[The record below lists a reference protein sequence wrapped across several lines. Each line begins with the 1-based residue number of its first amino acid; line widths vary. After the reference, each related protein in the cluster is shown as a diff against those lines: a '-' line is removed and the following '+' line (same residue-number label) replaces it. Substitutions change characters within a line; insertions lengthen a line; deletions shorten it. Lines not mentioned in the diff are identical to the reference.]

1 MEETVRLEG
10 AANLDS
16 WMDLA
21 HFLRKIPGREAEA
34 LSILLDPVSKASP

>member
-21 HFLRKIPGREAEA
+21 HFLRKIPGREAES
-34 LSILLDPVSKASP
+34 LSILLDPVSKVSP